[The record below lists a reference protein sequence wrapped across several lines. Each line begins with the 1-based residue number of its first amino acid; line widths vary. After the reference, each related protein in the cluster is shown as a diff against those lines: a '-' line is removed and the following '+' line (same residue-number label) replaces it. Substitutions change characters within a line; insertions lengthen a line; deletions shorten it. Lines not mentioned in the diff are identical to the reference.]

1 MKRHFSPFT
10 DDIFDF
16 QVDRM
21 TRWWYKMLDACR
33 QSDEIFIGPHGVV
46 WRRSW
51 GSENIWQAEGI
62 WIGWHCL
69 GDEANPEW
77 WYTYGTTTEDGLRI
91 WLQKTIAQ
99 NRKKYRWTLDRTDG
113 VHVVCIDPPHIEID

>member
-1 MKRHFSPFT
+1 M
-10 DDIFDF
+10 
-16 QVDRM
+16 
-21 TRWWYKMLDACR
+21 
-33 QSDEIFIGPHGVV
+33 
-46 WRRSW
+46 
-51 GSENIWQAEGI
+51 
-62 WIGWHCL
+62 

-113 VHVVCIDPPHIEID
+113 VHVVCIDPPLIEID